1 MFTPPTYTARH
12 RIAAYQLLRCCATV
26 SVTSFAC
33 IRSVPPRAVAAVPPQ
48 VAELLAIINR
58 IKKLSPSVRG
68 ALLQA
73 QLSYQLIDPTLYAS
87 HVTAIQD
94 VLLSKRRTGQ
104 SSWTYSQQPAAAS
117 RVSSGALCRL
127 LTVVHSTNGI
137 EAEHSNAKAMHQSP
151 ALSFPGPG
159 AAQCSKTQR
168 GQDQTQRCCACVPY
182 QQGQAVLC

>member
-1 MFTPPTYTARH
+1 MSA
-12 RIAAYQLLRCCATV
+12 IALLR
-26 SVTSFAC
+26 TSKRYKLC
-33 IRSVPPRAVAAVPPQ
+33 MQIKSVPPSAVAALPLH
-48 VAELLAIINR
+48 VADLLAIINT
-58 IKKLSPSVRG
+58 INTLSPSVCG

-73 QLSYQLIDPTLYAS
+73 QLSYQLIGPTLCAS

-117 RVSSGALCRL
+117 RVASAALCRL
-127 LTVVHSTNGI
+127 LPVLHSTNGI
-137 EAEHSNAKAMHQSP
+137 EAELSNAEAMHQSP

-159 AAQCSKTQR
+159 AAQCSKTHR
-168 GQDQTQRCCACVPY
+168 GQDQTQRCCACVPD